1 MKNLNNLKVSFNKFS
16 KLKKINLSDVLFQFI
31 PLIIAGNLII
41 NLISILTIFVGINF
55 VFLVS

>member
-1 MKNLNNLKVSFNKFS
+1 MRFNKFS
-16 KLKKINLSDVLFQFI
+16 KLKKINLPDVLFLFI
-31 PLIIAGNLII
+31 PFSIIAGNLII